1 MAEHETIT
9 FSGENPGLTL
19 YKPGTE
25 QVIAAVSYWRCVY
38 SEHGDGNATI
48 IWVDPEASG
57 LGADAPHAIYADNS
71 GVGRLVAERFTQ
83 HFGNFKN
90 LGFGEMETTQAR
102 FFQEGDG
109 RWYHRVVTNTGDSV
123 IELVWWDIIQHE
135 LVQRS
140 NYEVGPT
147 KWDLAT
153 VICPCKNATISIN
166 NQQIEGEVRWKD
178 DDSGTM
184 SSAFLAFSETWR
196 ETKA

>member
-1 MAEHETIT
+1 MAEKQTIT

-48 IWVDPEASG
+48 IWVDPQESG
-57 LGADAPHAIYADNS
+57 LGDAAPHAIYADNP

-90 LGFGEMETTQAR
+90 LGFGDMETTNAR

-109 RWYHRVVTNTGDSV
+109 RNPLD
-123 IELVWWDIIQHE
+123 
-135 LVQRS
+135 
-140 NYEVGPT
+140 
-147 KWDLAT
+147 A
-153 VICPCKNATISIN
+153 
-166 NQQIEGEVRWKD
+166 EGL
-178 DDSGTM
+178 G
-184 SSAFLAFSETWR
+184 ALAFQDHVHFLE
-196 ETKA
+196 

>member
-1 MAEHETIT
+1 
-9 FSGENPGLTL
+9 
-19 YKPGTE
+19 
-25 QVIAAVSYWRCVY
+25 
-38 SEHGDGNATI
+38 
-48 IWVDPEASG
+48 
-57 LGADAPHAIYADNS
+57 
-71 GVGRLVAERFTQ
+71 
-83 HFGNFKN
+83 
-90 LGFGEMETTQAR
+90 METTQAR

-123 IELVWWDIIQHE
+123 IELAWWDIIQHE

-178 DDSGTM
+178 DESGTM